1 MQPDPDNLR
10 VREESGT
17 TRTWRIQ
24 SRPMRD
30 IPSRLRPREQF
41 QCMGAEHVPDSTLLA
56 LILRTGLQGLNAAD
70 LADQL
75 LRRYGSLS
83 ALARASV
90 GELVL
95 LEGIGPVKAQML
107 KAALELGRR
116 LSLEA
121 LPPDHKIVSPEDVLM
136 VLRERA
142 RLAEEEV
149 FWVLLLD
156 TKNRLQGPPLVVSKG
171 TLNASLA
178 HPREVF
184 KAAVRA
190 SCSTIVLAH
199 NHPSG
204 DPTPSAE
211 DVRITRQLVEAGRIV
226 EIQILD
232 HIILGRRSAEDRLD
246 YVSLRETGMVQFHA

>member
-1 MQPDPDNLR
+1 M
-10 VREESGT
+10 REIEGGENGY
-17 TRTWRIQ
+17 RIA
-24 SRPMRD
+24 SRPMRE

-41 QCMGAEHVPDSTLLA
+41 EQMGAEHVPDATLLA
-56 LILRTGLQGLNAAD
+56 LLLRTGVTGINVAD

-75 LRRYGSLS
+75 LRQYGSLT

-90 GELVL
+90 GELVGVD
-95 LEGIGPVKAQML
+95 GIGPVKAQIL
-107 KAALELGRR
+107 KASLELGRR

-121 LPPDHKIVSPEDVLM
+121 VPEDHKIVSPEDVLM

-142 RLAEEEV
+142 RLAEEEI
-149 FWVLLLD
+149 FWTLLLD
-156 TKNRLQGPPLVVSKG
+156 TKNRLQRPPVVISKG

-184 KAAVRA
+184 KEAIRGT
-190 SCSTIVLAH
+190 CSSIVLAH

-211 DVRITRQLVEAGRIV
+211 DVRITRQLVEAGKIV
-226 EIQILD
+226 EIQVLD
-232 HIILGRRSAEDRLD
+232 HIILGRKREDERLD
-246 YVSLRETGMVQFHA
+246 YISMRETGLVQFS